1 MGKFDV
7 RLARPGVSLDRV
19 YKDLHIWSE
28 SGHVQSAQISS
39 TWGFQSDGNWGF
51 DFLNSVDSRSSETPV
66 NFDSDV
72 HSRKDGSCGV
82 SRADFTAFGNTVKN
96 YCNDR
101 GSDVSKK
108 ICDTII
114 LEYASTKEGPWV
126 SIGKYPGRI
135 SD

>member
-1 MGKFDV
+1 M
-7 RLARPGVSLDRV
+7 SWRV
-19 YKDLHIWSE
+19 KYLENENIRNNWKGQFIGYEFE
-28 SGHVQSAQISS
+28 SPVAIRKLEMYMI
-39 TWGFQSDGNWGF
+39 GN
-51 DFLNSVDSRSSETPV
+51 SRSSETPV

-72 HSRKDGSCGV
+72 YSRKDGSCGV